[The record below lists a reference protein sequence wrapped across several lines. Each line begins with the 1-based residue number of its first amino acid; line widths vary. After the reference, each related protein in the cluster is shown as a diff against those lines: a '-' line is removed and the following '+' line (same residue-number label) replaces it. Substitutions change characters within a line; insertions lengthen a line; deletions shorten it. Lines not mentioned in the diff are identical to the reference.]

1 MRLFS
6 FVASEPA
13 KHELHGFVT
22 HPQRQ
27 NSTQFRAQNVA
38 KKTKKGPNI
47 ISETLQTWFFS
58 FVASESAKH
67 TSCIALWRIRNGKTQ
82 PNFVPKT

>member
-22 HPQRQ
+22 HSQRQ

-38 KKTKKGPNI
+38 KEHQKNLTSLLKPDYKLEVLSP
-47 ISETLQTWFFS
+47 
-58 FVASESAKH
+58 ASLPSTNAY
-67 TSCIALWRIRNGKTQ
+67 GKTEFRAQ
-82 PNFVPKT
+82 N